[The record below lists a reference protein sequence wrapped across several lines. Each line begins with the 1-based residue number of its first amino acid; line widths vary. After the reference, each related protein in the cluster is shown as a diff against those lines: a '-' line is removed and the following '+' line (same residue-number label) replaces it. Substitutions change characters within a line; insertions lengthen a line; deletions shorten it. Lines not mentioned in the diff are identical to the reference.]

1 MAILNA
7 MFAGG
12 IMVSAWAISVF
23 FMRFWRKTGD
33 RLFVLFA
40 IAFFLMG
47 VERVV
52 IVSLPAKHQF
62 AAYSIRLCAF
72 LLIILAGWQKNR
84 RNEP

>member
-7 MFAGG
+7 MLAGG

-40 IAFFLMG
+40 IAFFLLG

-52 IVSLPAKHQF
+52 IVPLPAKHQF
-62 AAYSIRLCAF
+62 AAYLIRLCAF
-72 LLIILAGWQKNR
+72 LLIILAVWQKNR
-84 RNEP
+84 RNEQ

>member
-7 MFAGG
+7 MLAGG

-23 FMRFWRKTGD
+23 FVRFWKKTGD
-33 RLFVLFA
+33 RLFALFA
-40 IAFFLMG
+40 IAFFLLG

-52 IVSLPAKHQF
+52 IVSLPTRHQF

-72 LLIILAGWQKNR
+72 LLIILAVWHKNT
-84 RNEP
+84 RNER